1 MRAPA
6 CAPFR
11 SCPATPRSRALRS
24 TRTSRGR
31 ASGRPTSRPTPVPDA
46 RRRRLAPLLL
56 LALAAGCARKQPPSG
71 GPPDLEPPSVL
82 SVSPDSGATAV
93 DRTGRITVEFSEG
106 MDPRSAA
113 LAVEIAPRVE
123 VKTRHWSGRKLTLV
137 LADSLKANQT

>member
-82 SVSPDSGATAV
+82 SVTPDSGATSV
-93 DRTGRITVEFSEG
+93 ERTVHPTVEFSEG
-106 MDPRSAA
+106 MDPRTASI
-113 LAVEIAPRVE
+113 AVEIAPAVGIKAR
-123 VKTRHWSGRKLTLV
+123 RWSGRKLALV
-137 LADSLKANQT
+137 LADSLRA